1 MHKKWVKPENNLAI
15 EIQNLNKT
23 YKSSTKNINALSDVN
38 LNIKCGSFYGLL
50 GPNGAGKSTIINIL
64 GGTVTKDKG
73 VLKIWGLNIDTHR
86 KQSKLAIGIVPQE
99 LNIDA
104 FFTPKDQLELQA
116 GLFNVPK
123 KERVTDY
130 ILELMELTDKAN
142 EYSRKLSGGMRRRL
156 LVAKAMVHNPPIIIL
171 DEPTAGVDIELRQK
185 LWNNFKKLNKQ
196 GVTII
201 LTTHYLE
208 EAETLCNEIAII
220 HRGKIVANDNKKNL
234 LKLIDKKI
242 LIMRFEESLDK
253 TLINALNKF
262 GETKI
267 FKKAC
272 EITFKPTNVSIDKIL
287 KVTKN
292 HGFTILDLQTK
303 DANLEDVFISLTQN

>member
-1 MHKKWVKPENNLAI
+1 MNKKWIKPKNNLAI

-23 YKSSTKNINALSDVN
+23 YKSSSKNIKALSNVN

-73 VLKIWGLNIDTHR
+73 DLKIWGLNIDTHR

-123 KERVTDY
+123 KDRVTDY

-156 LVAKAMVHNPPIIIL
+156 LVAKAMVHSPPIIIL

-208 EAETLCNEIAII
+208 EAEILCNEIAII
-220 HRGKIVANDNKKNL
+220 NKGKIVANDNKRNL

-242 LIMRFEESLDK
+242 LIMKFEEAPNK
-253 TLINALNKF
+253 KLINDLNKF
-262 GETKI
+262 GEIKI
-267 FKKAC
+267 IKKVC
-272 EITFKPTNVSIDKIL
+272 EITFKPKNTTIDKIL
-287 KVTKN
+287 KVTKS
-292 HGFTILDLQTK
+292 HGLTILDLQTK
-303 DANLEDVFISLTQN
+303 DANLEDVFISLTKN

>member
-1 MHKKWVKPENNLAI
+1 MYKKWIKPKNNLAI

-23 YKSSTKNINALSDVN
+23 YKSSSKNIIALSNIN

-73 VLKIWGLNIDTHR
+73 DLKIWGLNIDTHR

-123 KERVTDY
+123 KDRVTDY

-208 EAETLCNEIAII
+208 EAETLCDEIAII
-220 HRGKIVANDNKKNL
+220 HKGKIVANDNKKNL

-242 LIMRFEESLDK
+242 LIMKFEESPNK
-253 TLINALNKF
+253 KLIN
-262 GETKI
+262 
-267 FKKAC
+267 
-272 EITFKPTNVSIDKIL
+272 DL
-287 KVTKN
+287 K
-292 HGFTILDLQTK
+292 
-303 DANLEDVFISLTQN
+303 

>member
-1 MHKKWVKPENNLAI
+1 MHKKWVKPKNNLAI

-208 EAETLCNEIAII
+208 EAETLCDEIAII

-242 LIMRFEESLDK
+242 LIMRFEESPNK

-267 FKKAC
+267 LKKAC

>member
-1 MHKKWVKPENNLAI
+1 MHKKWIKPKNNLAI

-23 YKSSTKNINALSDVN
+23 YKSSSKNIKALSNVN

-73 VLKIWGLNIDTHR
+73 KLKIWGLNIDTHR

-123 KERVTDY
+123 KDRVTDY

-208 EAETLCNEIAII
+208 EAEILCDEIAII

-242 LIMRFEESLDK
+242 LIMRFQESPDK
-253 TLINALNKF
+253 TLINALSKF
-262 GETKI
+262 GETK
-267 FKKAC
+267 FHKKAC
-272 EITFKPTNVSIDKIL
+272 EITFKPTDVPIDKIL

-303 DANLEDVFISLTQN
+303 DANLEDVFISLTKN

>member
-1 MHKKWVKPENNLAI
+1 MYKKWIKPKNSLAI
-15 EIQNLNKT
+15 EIQNLSKT
-23 YKSSTKNINALSDVN
+23 YKNPKKKINALSEIN

-73 VLKIWGLNIDTHR
+73 ALKIWGLNIDTHR

-123 KERVTDY
+123 KDRVTDY

-185 LWNNFKKLNKQ
+185 LWDNFKKLNKQ

-208 EAETLCNEIAII
+208 EAETLCDEIAII
-220 HRGKIVANDNKKNL
+220 HRGRIVANDNKKNL
-234 LKLIDKKI
+234 LKLIDKKM
-242 LIMRFEESLDK
+242 LIMKFKESPNK
-253 TLINALNKF
+253 TLINTLREF

-267 FKKAC
+267 VRKVC

-287 KVTKN
+287 RVTKD
-292 HGFTILDLQTK
+292 HGLTILDLQTK
-303 DANLEDVFISLTQN
+303 DANLEDVFISLTKN